1 MLFGASIDDK
11 EKNNCK
17 LYIANTGIEYS
28 KITKYLGVYVDESLK
43 FDIHVNNLTAKLAK
57 LIGWLGRLR
66 KTLPTGLLHI
76 IYNSYVLPNFDYAC
90 TIWGSVNANTKCIQR
105 LQNRAAR
112 IICNNFDIIN
122 YRGIDFVRELQWLS
136 ISQLINYF
144 LCVLVFN
151 CIHGNAPRYLSD
163 SIDMASHMHDR
174 NTRLN
179 MSSDVNVPLGR
190 THYMRSSIIY
200 RGAVVWNAL
209 PNAVKDS
216 GSLSAFRINLKRHIR
231 KL

>member
-1 MLFGASIDDK
+1 MTKKKAI
-11 EKNNCK
+11 CK

-43 FDIHVNNLTAKLAK
+43 FDLHVNNLTVKIAK

-66 KTLPTGLLHI
+66 KTLPTSLLRVV
-76 IYNSYVLPNFDYAC
+76 YNSYVLPNFDYAC

-112 IICNNFDIIN
+112 IICKNVDIIN
-122 YRGIDFVRELQWLS
+122 YRGIDLIRELQWLS
-136 ISQLINYF
+136 MSQRINYF

-151 CIHGNAPRYLSD
+151 CIHGNAARYLSD

-190 THYMRSSIIY
+190 THYTRSSFIY
-200 RGAVVWNAL
+200 RGAVAWN
-209 PNAVKDS
+209 V
-216 GSLSAFRINLKRHIR
+216 ILKRHIR
-231 KL
+231 TL